1 MKTWPGKTAPMDNPL
16 LATVK
21 LFYAL
26 PLIVAVSLVYAATR
40 HEQAGPILL
49 NATRIGIWILG
60 FMSVILALLLLVS
73 WWL

>member
-1 MKTWPGKTAPMDNPL
+1 MKTLPGKTARMDNPL

-21 LFYAL
+21 LFYAI

-60 FMSVILALLLLVS
+60 FMAVILALLMLVS